1 MFFPYYIARRYIFSK
16 KRHNAINIISLISVC
31 GLAFAT
37 MAMVI
42 TMSIFN
48 GFHDVIKS
56 SFTSFDPQLKV
67 TARQG
72 KAFSPATDAFKA
84 VAAMPEVEVM
94 SPTLEDNVMVKYK
107 DKQAIATLKGVD
119 STFAALTS
127 FGNTLYGNGQFI
139 LSDEVAAYATMGIG
153 LVRQLNCGI
162 KFLDA
167 LEVYAPRREGR
178 VNMANPMSSFRHG
191 YLYSPGS
198 VFIVGQPE
206 YDEAYIITDIAFAR
220 QLFGYRDEVSAV
232 ELRLRP
238 GSDTDAVKQKIKG
251 VVGEAFDVQDIYEQ
265 QSDVFKVINIEKLIS
280 FLFLSLIVLI
290 AALNVIGSVAMLI
303 IDKRDDLRTIQCLGA
318 QRGQIVRIFLAEGW
332 LISLLGALSG
342 IVLGIALCLAQ
353 QHLGLVKM
361 GDGSMFMTDA
371 YPVRVEWRD
380 LAVIFATV
388 LATVMVTIWL
398 PVRYLCKRLLS

>member
-1 MFFPYYIARRYIFSK
+1 
-16 KRHNAINIISLISVC
+16 
-31 GLAFAT
+31 
-37 MAMVI
+37 
-42 TMSIFN
+42 
-48 GFHDVIKS
+48 
-56 SFTSFDPQLKV
+56 
-67 TARQG
+67 
-72 KAFSPATDAFKA
+72 
-84 VAAMPEVEVM
+84 MPEVEVM

-251 VVGEAFDVQDIYEQ
+251 VVGEAFDVQDIY
-265 QSDVFKVINIEKLIS
+265 

-371 YPVRVEWRD
+371 YPVRVDWRD